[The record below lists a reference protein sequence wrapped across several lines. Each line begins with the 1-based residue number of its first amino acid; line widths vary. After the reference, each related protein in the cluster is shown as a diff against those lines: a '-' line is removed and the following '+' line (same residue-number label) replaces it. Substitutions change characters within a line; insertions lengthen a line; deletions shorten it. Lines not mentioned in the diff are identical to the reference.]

1 MDGTL
6 TVSNIDFAA
15 MRERTGIPA
24 GDLFTVMEEWRDAG
38 RVAHAMDIILGLE
51 AEAQRTLQLQPGLQ
65 ALLEQCVADGLR
77 LAIVTRN
84 TNDAVDALFAR
95 LGERWRPAFAPLLT
109 RHFKYVK
116 PDRRLLLHV
125 AQAWGVPPSQL
136 LMVGDSREDVEIGAI
151 CGAATCLIAGGGNE
165 TNAAAAA
172 AAIGVTPTFAVR
184 SLGEL
189 AERLRAGGP
198 GLAAPDALPRGVPF
212 LAALLEASVIAAAA
226 CSYPGL
232 GAADR
237 GFAPCDGKAPAVLHV
252 DCGDGAFTKTV
263 HSHGL
268 DARGVDTAEASA
280 EAARARG
287 LGATAVAMLTPGAL
301 GADAAGAFDCL
312 LCIAERGAAPSLLFD
327 AVGAA
332 RPAALAEALR
342 VLRQGGALAVEWHGA
357 HAAQD
362 AAAAQTAAQ
371 QAGFAVRRMGDAR
384 IVAVK
389 Q

>member
-6 TVSNIDFAA
+6 TVSNIDFLT
-15 MRERTGIPA
+15 MREQTGIPA
-24 GDLFTVMEEWRDAG
+24 GDLFTVMEEWRDSA
-38 RVAHAMDIILGLE
+38 RVARAMDIILGLE
-51 AEAQRTLQLQPGLQ
+51 AEAQRTLELQPGLE

-84 TNDAVDALFAR
+84 TDDAVDALFAR
-95 LGERWRPAFAPLLT
+95 LGERWRGAFTPILT
-109 RHFKYVK
+109 RHFQYVK

-125 AQAWGVPPSQL
+125 AQAWGIPPSQM

-189 AERLRAGGP
+189 AQRLREGGP
-198 GLAAPDALPRGVPF
+198 GLAAPAELPRGVPF
-212 LAALLEASVIAAAA
+212 LAALLDGGVIAAAA

-237 GFAPCDGKAPAVLHV
+237 GFAPCDGAAPAVLHV
-252 DCGDGAFTKTV
+252 DCGDGAFTKTA

-268 DARGVDTAEASA
+268 DARGVDIAQKAA

-287 LGATAVAMLTPGAL
+287 LAAQAVPALTPGTL
-301 GADAAGAFDCL
+301 GAEVASAFDCL
-312 LCIAERGAAPSLLFD
+312 LCIAERGTPSLLFD
-327 AVGAA
+327 SAGAA
-332 RPAALAEALR
+332 RPDALAEAMR
-342 VLRQGGALAVEWHGA
+342 VLRPGGALAVEWHGQ
-357 HAAQD
+357 HAAADAAD
-362 AAAAQTAAQ
+362 AAAKATR
-371 QAGFAVRRMGDAR
+371 AGFTVRRMDDAR

-389 Q
+389 P